1 MIGIPVI
8 DQREREERIQV
19 RGQEYFSGEMSEA
32 QFSAYLFGMRL
43 RGEDICHKMR
53 EYAPP
58 APPQSF
64 EEHRLEV
71 SRQWLKGYQR
81 G

>member
-1 MIGIPVI
+1 MTI
-8 DQREREERIQV
+8 DHREREERTQA
-19 RGQEYFSGEMSEA
+19 RGQEYFAGEMSEA

-43 RGEDICHKMR
+43 RGEDISHKMR

-58 APPQSF
+58 APKKSF

-71 SRQWLKGYQR
+71 SRQWLEGYRR